1 MPNSQHLLRRSLGA
15 FHAFLV
21 SLTAFLLFCSA
32 AAAQGPAQ
40 TKELSSQAEP
50 QDSSQ
55 VSSSKDYNQGR
66 LLFGKNFLRG
76 YGDFELAPPHNE
88 PDLGRCNQPQ
98 PTCSAF
104 ARYIIGG
111 YIEFQPFARTPLKH
125 AYFFF
130 QPNFFFGNNIPQ
142 VKYTYSMAPLAW
154 ERTMGLAI
162 QLPEHFELRVTNHD
176 VVQPLRPESGSFRLG
191 SKQRAA
197 RYLQYHR
204 HTLVFRR
211 VRPLGNIV
219 VKPGCDSSG
228 FTREKY

>member
-1 MPNSQHLLRRSLGA
+1 MPNSRPQPGKSFSA
-15 FHAFLV
+15 CNPILV
-21 SLTAFLLFCSA
+21 SLTALLLLCSA
-32 AAAQGPAQ
+32 ASAQAPVQ
-40 TKELSSQAEP
+40 TQEVSSETASQN
-50 QDSSQ
+50 SSQ

-162 QLPEHFELRVTNHD
+162 QLPKHFELRVTNHGVTSFSPFD
-176 VVQPLRPESGSFRLG
+176 QSLGAFDSGPN
-191 SKQRAA
+191 KE
-197 RYLQYHR
+197 
-204 HTLVFRR
+204 
-211 VRPLGNIV
+211 PLGIYNTI
-219 VKPGCDSSG
+219 GIRWYFGGYDHSA
-228 FTREKY
+228 TAW

>member
-1 MPNSQHLLRRSLGA
+1 MRSSRPLLHKFFSA
-15 FHAFLV
+15 FHPFLV
-21 SLTAFLLFCSA
+21 SLAAFLLFCSA
-32 AAAQGPAQ
+32 AAAQTSAQ
-40 TKELSSQAEP
+40 TQEISSQTAS
-50 QDSSQ
+50 QSSSQ

-162 QLPEHFELRVTNHD
+162 QLPNISNCASPIMASRRSAHSIRV
-176 VVQPLRPESGSFRLG
+176 
-191 SKQRAA
+191 
-197 RYLQYHR
+197 
-204 HTLVFRR
+204 
-211 VRPLGNIV
+211 
-219 VKPGCDSSG
+219 
-228 FTREKY
+228 

>member
-1 MPNSQHLLRRSLGA
+1 MPNSRPQPRKSFNA
-15 FHAFLV
+15 FHPFLG
-21 SLTAFLLFCSA
+21 SLTAFLLLCSVA
-32 AAAQGPAQ
+32 SAQAPVQ
-40 TKELSSQAEP
+40 TQELSSEATSQN
-50 QDSSQ
+50 SSQ

-162 QLPEHFELRVTNHD
+162 QLPKHFELRVTNHGVTSFSPFD
-176 VVQPLRPESGSFRLG
+176 QSLGAFDSGPN
-191 SKQRAA
+191 KE
-197 RYLQYHR
+197 
-204 HTLVFRR
+204 
-211 VRPLGNIV
+211 PLGIYNTI
-219 VKPGCDSSG
+219 GIRWYFGGYDHSA
-228 FTREKY
+228 TAW

>member
-1 MPNSQHLLRRSLGA
+1 MRISQSLPRKSFSA
-15 FHAFLV
+15 FHQ
-21 SLTAFLLFCSA
+21 SLFSLAAFLLFCSA
-32 AAAQGPAQ
+32 AVAQAPAQ
-40 TKELSSQAEP
+40 TQEISSQTAS
-50 QDSSQ
+50 QNSSQ

-162 QLPEHFELRVTNHD
+162 QLPKHFELRVTNHGVTSFSPFD
-176 VVQPLRPESGSFRLG
+176 QSLGAFDSGPN
-191 SKQRAA
+191 KE
-197 RYLQYHR
+197 
-204 HTLVFRR
+204 
-211 VRPLGNIV
+211 PLGIYNTIGV
-219 VKPGCDSSG
+219 RWYFGGYDHSATSW
-228 FTREKY
+228 